1 MQTHRNASGNI
12 SWRGAAGTIDKLGV
26 VTASIAHEPRF
37 GIVHDD
43 TTWQALRSAH
53 SSCSEGSSRS
63 PRMITPIVF
72 LVVED
77 EYMRRSL
84 QRLIS
89 TSGFAV
95 ESCRSAEDFMSLSR
109 PAVPCC
115 LLLDISVR
123 GANDFD
129 LRQPV
134 GALLTTPTIV
144 MTDCSDVRVTVQ
156 AMKAGAIDVLGKP
169 VNPEELSSAVEAALE
184 VSRAALRHD
193 AAMRELRDRYASLTS
208 RERQVIG
215 LVVSGL
221 LNKQAAF
228 KLGISE
234 ITIKAHRGQI
244 MRKMK
249 ADSLPDLV
257 RMAARLDVVLSD
269 STTEFMQPSGPTAV
283 HGVPPTSG
291 SLPRSSPRFNA

>member
-1 MQTHRNASGNI
+1 VR
-12 SWRGAAGTIDKLGV
+12 
-26 VTASIAHEPRF
+26 
-37 GIVHDD
+37 
-43 TTWQALRSAH
+43 RSARA
-53 SSCSEGSSRS
+53 SCSEGPSCSA
-63 PRMITPIVF
+63 RMMTPVVF
-72 LVVED
+72 LVVDD

-95 ESCRSAEDFMSLSR
+95 ESCGSAEEFLSLSR
-109 PAVPCC
+109 SGVHCC
-115 LLLDISVR
+115 LLLDISVP

-129 LRQPV
+129 LRRLA
-134 GALLTTPTIV
+134 GALLTTPTII
-144 MTDCSDVRVTVQ
+144 MTGCSDVRVTVQ

-169 VNPEELSSAVEAALE
+169 VNPEELSSAVEAAIE

-193 AAMRELRDRYASLTS
+193 VAMRGLRDCYASLTS
-208 RERQVIG
+208 REREVTA

-234 ITIKAHRGQI
+234 ITVKAHRGQV

-249 ADSLPDLV
+249 ADSLPHLV

-269 STTEFMQPSGPTAV
+269 STTEFM
-283 HGVPPTSG
+283 
-291 SLPRSSPRFNA
+291 